1 MDYISSP
8 QVQQVLKT
16 ITEEIGVV
24 PQPDPFGYIKRLQE
38 EFPYE
43 KIVFSNDYYDILGL
57 DRPDGTTSEWVE
69 NGTHEG
75 KIEICFRTDKEIKI

>member
-16 ITEEIGVV
+16 ITEGNRGG

-43 KIVFSNDYYDILGL
+43 DCIFPTTTTISWDWNDPTVFL
-57 DRPDGTTSEWVE
+57 SEWVE

-75 KIEICFRTDKEIKI
+75 KDRNCFRTDKEIKI